1 MTQKLTEPLK
11 RKEEHA
17 WRDLA
22 RFFVVAPRL
31 LDEDLQ
37 RGANISLSDYTVLMN
52 LSEAP
57 TGRLRLSELADRAYL
72 SGSRMTRLVEQLA
85 SDQLVL
91 KSRSEDDGRGID
103 VSITHAGLSRLRE
116 AYPVHLSSVRNRIMN
131 HVDTQVLGCLATAMA
146 SIVAGL
152 QPDDHDLAEKGPR

>member
-1 MTQKLTEPLK
+1 MTQRLTEPLK
-11 RKEEHA
+11 SKEERV

-22 RFFVVAPRL
+22 RFFVIAPRL

-37 RGANISLSDYTVLMN
+37 RGANISLSEYTVLMN

-57 TGRLRLSELADRAYL
+57 TGRLSVSELADRAYL

-85 SDQLVL
+85 SEQLVH
-91 KSRSEDDGRGID
+91 KSRNEDDGRAVD
-103 VSITHAGLSRLRE
+103 VSITDAGLTRLRE
-116 AYPVHLSSVRNRIMN
+116 AYPVHLSSVRKRIMN
-131 HVDTQVLGCLATAMA
+131 HVGTQVLGCLGTAMA

-152 QPDDHDLAEKGPR
+152 QCDDRDVAEKGSR